1 MPHVS
6 GSVMIHGPIEKAY
19 AYLSDLP
26 RMSDWCAPVVEAR
39 WLHRSPNILDS
50 KAEMVVKIAGQLIPS
65 ELVVLKA
72 DPPYHFSARAITGVM
87 GTYAWTLEPTPG
99 GTLVTRT
106 IDWAMPPS
114 ILGHEID
121 ALYFE
126 RTQKRTVDQDLEN
139 VKTVIERELTH
150 SDQPSDGM
158 EAT

>member
-1 MPHVS
+1 M
-6 GSVMIHGPIEKAY
+6 
-19 AYLSDLP
+19 
-26 RMSDWCAPVVEAR
+26 
-39 WLHRSPNILDS
+39 DS
-50 KAEMVVKIAGQLIPS
+50 KAEVVVKIAGQLIPS

-87 GTYAWTLEPTPG
+87 GTYAWTLEPTPD

-114 ILGHEID
+114 ILGHELD

-139 VKTVIERELTH
+139 VKTVIERDLT
-150 SDQPSDGM
+150 
-158 EAT
+158 